1 MAWHDFPAFESSNI
15 ASIRYDEDTAVLE
28 VTFLNGGT
36 YQYYDVPAQVSA
48 DFERSESKGQFL
60 ARDIKGSYRYGKI

>member
-1 MAWHDFPAFESSNI
+1 MSWHQFGAFESSNI
-15 ASIRYDEDTAVLE
+15 QSIRYDDETQTLE

-36 YQYYDVPAQVSA
+36 YHYYDVPSQVSQ

-60 ARDIKGSYRYGKI
+60 AANIKGHYRYGKV